1 MKRMNKAN
9 YMYRMM
15 VLWALC
21 LMVSCGTLRRVPPMP
36 PVTSSGEIPQQVVE
50 LTSVVQQP
58 TVSPATEEVQQPVV
72 PPTVP
77 AAEETWASRMCRGL
91 DSLCAQPL
99 FETTQLGMYI
109 YDLTEGRPLY
119 ARNAIHRLRPA
130 SCQKLVTSIAALHY
144 LGGDYQFRTRLFTTG
159 TVSGGV
165 LSGDV
170 YVLGGMDPL
179 LSRSGLQ
186 QMVAALG
193 REGITSID
201 GHLYIDLSMKD
212 DIGLGSGWSWD
223 DDYGPYSA
231 LMVDAKDQ
239 FAEQWV
245 AALAKGGIRLKYR
258 AVQQKTVPTIG
269 TRAILTIPHS
279 IDEVLIPM
287 MKMSENIYAEC
298 MFFQIAAMD
307 GQKLAT
313 RKHAEEK
320 IKQLVT
326 QLGLP
331 VDNYTMADGSG
342 LSPYDYV
349 SPELLVALLN
359 YAQSRPEIFQHLYP
373 SLPIAGVDGTLEKR
387 MVETAA
393 AGNVHAKTGTV
404 SGVSSLSGYLTASNG
419 HLLSFSI
426 INQGV
431 PRANQGRSFQDQVCC
446 LLCGQETPTNP

>member
-1 MKRMNKAN
+1 M
-9 YMYRMM
+9 
-15 VLWALC
+15 LWALC
-21 LMVSCGTLRRVPPMP
+21 LMVSCGTLRRVPPAP
-36 PVTSSGEIPQQVVE
+36 PTVSSAGIPQQVVE
-50 LTSVVQQP
+50 LTSMTQQPATAAPVTKDVQQP
-58 TVSPATEEVQQPVV
+58 AVTPAVPVV
-72 PPTVP
+72 
-77 AAEETWASRMCRGL
+77 EETWAGRVCRGL

-119 ARNAIHRLRPA
+119 ARNAIQRLRPA

-186 QMVAALG
+186 QMVAALA
-193 REGITSID
+193 REGISSID

-212 DIGLGSGWSWD
+212 NLGLGSGWSWD

-245 AALAKGGIRLKYR
+245 AALSKGGIRLKYR
-258 AVQQKTVPTIG
+258 AVQQKTVPTVG
-269 TRAILTIPHS
+269 TRAILTIPHH

-298 MFFQIAAMD
+298 MFFQIAAFG

-320 IKQLVT
+320 IKRLMAQLN
-326 QLGLP
+326 LP
-331 VDNYTMADGSG
+331 VDNYTIADGSG
-342 LSPYDYV
+342 LSLYNYA
-349 SPELLVALLN
+349 SPELLVTLLN

-387 MVETAA
+387 MVETPA

-404 SGVSSLSGYLTASNG
+404 SGISSLSGYLTAANG
-419 HLLSFSI
+419 HLLSFCI

-431 PRANQGRSFQDQVCC
+431 PRVGMGRSFQDQVCC
-446 LLCGQETPTNP
+446 LLCSVTPDNP

>member
-1 MKRMNKAN
+1 M
-9 YMYRMM
+9 
-15 VLWALC
+15 LWALC
-21 LMVSCGTLRRVPPMP
+21 LMVSCGTLRRVPPASPM
-36 PVTSSGEIPQQVVE
+36 VSSDEIPQQVVE
-50 LTSVVQQP
+50 LTSMTQQPATAAPVAEDVQQP
-58 TVSPATEEVQQPVV
+58 AVTPAVPVV
-72 PPTVP
+72 
-77 AAEETWASRMCRGL
+77 EETWAGRVCRGL

-119 ARNAIHRLRPA
+119 ARNAIQRLRPA

-186 QMVAALG
+186 QMVAALA
-193 REGITSID
+193 REGISSID

-212 DIGLGSGWSWD
+212 DLGLGSGWSWD

-245 AALAKGGIRLKYR
+245 AALSKGGIRLKYR
-258 AVQQKTVPTIG
+258 AVQQKTVPTVG
-269 TRAILTIPHS
+269 TRAILTIPHH

-298 MFFQIAAMD
+298 MFFQIAAFG

-320 IKQLVT
+320 IKRLIAQLN
-326 QLGLP
+326 LP
-331 VDNYTMADGSG
+331 VDNYTIADGSG
-342 LSPYDYV
+342 RSLYNYA
-349 SPELLVALLN
+349 SPELLVTLLN

-387 MVETAA
+387 MVETPA

-404 SGVSSLSGYLTASNG
+404 SGISSLSGYLTAANG
-419 HLLSFSI
+419 HLLSFCI

-431 PRANQGRSFQDQVCC
+431 PRASMGRSFQDQVCC
-446 LLCGQETPTNP
+446 LLCSVTPDNP

>member
-1 MKRMNKAN
+1 MF
-9 YMYRMM
+9 
-15 VLWALC
+15 WALC
-21 LMVSCGTLRRVPPMP
+21 LMVSCGTLRRVPPVP
-36 PVTSSGEIPQQVVE
+36 PTVSSAGIPQQVVE
-50 LTSVVQQP
+50 LTSMTHQPATAAPVAEDVQQP
-58 TVSPATEEVQQPVV
+58 AVTPAVPVV
-72 PPTVP
+72 
-77 AAEETWASRMCRGL
+77 EETWAGRVCRGL

-119 ARNAIHRLRPA
+119 ARNAIQRLRPA

-186 QMVAALG
+186 QMVAALA
-193 REGITSID
+193 REGISSID

-212 DIGLGSGWSWD
+212 NLGLGSGWSWD

-245 AALAKGGIRLKYR
+245 AALSKGGIRLKYR
-258 AVQQKTVPTIG
+258 AVQQKTVPTVG
-269 TRAILTIPHS
+269 TRAILTIPHH

-298 MFFQIAAMD
+298 MFFQIAAFD

-320 IKQLVT
+320 IKRLIAQLN
-326 QLGLP
+326 LP
-331 VDNYTMADGSG
+331 VDNYTIADGSG
-342 LSPYDYV
+342 LSLYNYV
-349 SPELLVALLN
+349 SPELLVTLLN

-387 MVETAA
+387 MVETPA

-404 SGVSSLSGYLTASNG
+404 SGISSLSGYLTAANG
-419 HLLSFSI
+419 HLLSFCI

-431 PRANQGRSFQDQVCC
+431 PQVGMGRSFQDQVCC
-446 LLCGQETPTNP
+446 LLCSVTPDNP

>member
-1 MKRMNKAN
+1 M
-9 YMYRMM
+9 
-15 VLWALC
+15 LWALC
-21 LMVSCGTLRRVPPMP
+21 LMVSCGTLRRVPSVP
-36 PVTSSGEIPQQVVE
+36 PTVSSAGIPQQVVE
-50 LTSVVQQP
+50 LTSMTQQPATAAPVAEDVQQP
-58 TVSPATEEVQQPVV
+58 AVTPAVPVV
-72 PPTVP
+72 
-77 AAEETWASRMCRGL
+77 EETWAGRVCRGL

-119 ARNAIHRLRPA
+119 ARNAIQRLRPA

-186 QMVAALG
+186 QMVAALA
-193 REGITSID
+193 REGISSID

-212 DIGLGSGWSWD
+212 NLGLGSGWSWD

-245 AALAKGGIRLKYR
+245 AALSKGGIRLKYR
-258 AVQQKTVPTIG
+258 SVQQKTVPTVG
-269 TRAILTIPHS
+269 TRAILTIPHH

-298 MFFQIAAMD
+298 MFFQIAAFG

-320 IKQLVT
+320 IKRLIAQLN
-326 QLGLP
+326 LP
-331 VDNYTMADGSG
+331 VDNYTIADGSG
-342 LSPYDYV
+342 LSLYNYV
-349 SPELLVALLN
+349 SPELLVTLLN

-387 MVETAA
+387 MVETPA

-404 SGVSSLSGYLTASNG
+404 SGISSLSGYLTAANG
-419 HLLSFSI
+419 HLLSFCI

-431 PRANQGRSFQDQVCC
+431 PRVGMGRSFQDQVCC
-446 LLCGQETPTNP
+446 LLCSVTPDNP

>member
-1 MKRMNKAN
+1 M
-9 YMYRMM
+9 
-15 VLWALC
+15 LWALC
-21 LMVSCGTLRRVPPMP
+21 LMVSCGTLRRVPPVP
-36 PVTSSGEIPQQVVE
+36 PTVSSAGIPQQVVE
-50 LTSVVQQP
+50 LTSMTQQPATAAPVAENVQQP
-58 TVSPATEEVQQPVV
+58 AVTPAVPVV
-72 PPTVP
+72 
-77 AAEETWASRMCRGL
+77 EETWAGRVCRGL

-119 ARNAIHRLRPA
+119 ARNAIQRLRPA

-186 QMVAALG
+186 QMVAALA
-193 REGITSID
+193 REGISSID

-212 DIGLGSGWSWD
+212 NLGLGSGWSWD

-245 AALAKGGIRLKYR
+245 AALSKGGIRLKYR
-258 AVQQKTVPTIG
+258 AVQQKTVPTVG
-269 TRAILTIPHS
+269 TRAILTVPHH

-298 MFFQIAAMD
+298 MFFQIAASG

-313 RKHAEEK
+313 SKHAEEK
-320 IKQLVT
+320 IKRLIAQLN
-326 QLGLP
+326 LP
-331 VDNYTMADGSG
+331 VDNYTIADGSG
-342 LSPYDYV
+342 LSLYNYV
-349 SPELLVALLN
+349 SPELLVTLLN

-387 MVETAA
+387 MVETPA

-404 SGVSSLSGYLTASNG
+404 SGISSLSGYLTAANG
-419 HLLSFSI
+419 HLLSFCI

-431 PRANQGRSFQDQVCC
+431 PQASMGRSFQDQVCC
-446 LLCGQETPTNP
+446 LLCSVTPDNP

>member
-1 MKRMNKAN
+1 M
-9 YMYRMM
+9 
-15 VLWALC
+15 LWALC
-21 LMVSCGTLRRVPPMP
+21 LMVSCGTLRRVPPVP
-36 PVTSSGEIPQQVVE
+36 PTVSSAGIPQQVVE
-50 LTSVVQQP
+50 LTSMTQQPATAAPVAEDVQQP
-58 TVSPATEEVQQPVV
+58 AVTPAVPVV
-72 PPTVP
+72 
-77 AAEETWASRMCRGL
+77 EETWAGRVCRGL

-119 ARNAIHRLRPA
+119 ARNAIQRLRPA

-186 QMVAALG
+186 QMVAALA
-193 REGITSID
+193 REGISSID

-212 DIGLGSGWSWD
+212 DLGLGSGWSWD

-245 AALAKGGIRLKYR
+245 AALSKGGIRLKYR
-258 AVQQKTVPTIG
+258 AVQQKTVPTVG
-269 TRAILTIPHS
+269 TRAILTIPHH

-298 MFFQIAAMD
+298 MFFQIAAFG

-320 IKQLVT
+320 IKRLMAQLN
-326 QLGLP
+326 LP
-331 VDNYTMADGSG
+331 VDNYTIADGSG
-342 LSPYDYV
+342 LSLYNYA
-349 SPELLVALLN
+349 SPELLVTLLN

-387 MVETAA
+387 MV
-393 AGNVHAKTGTV
+393 
-404 SGVSSLSGYLTASNG
+404 
-419 HLLSFSI
+419 
-426 INQGV
+426 
-431 PRANQGRSFQDQVCC
+431 
-446 LLCGQETPTNP
+446 

>member
-1 MKRMNKAN
+1 M
-9 YMYRMM
+9 
-15 VLWALC
+15 LWALC
-21 LMVSCGTLRRVPPMP
+21 LMVSCGTLRRVPPVP
-36 PVTSSGEIPQQVVE
+36 PTVSSAGIPQQVVE
-50 LTSVVQQP
+50 LTSMTQQP
-58 TVSPATEEVQQPVV
+58 ATAAPVAEDVQHPAVTPAVPVV
-72 PPTVP
+72 
-77 AAEETWASRMCRGL
+77 EETWAGRVCRGL

-119 ARNAIHRLRPA
+119 ARNAIQRLRPA

-186 QMVAALG
+186 QMVAALT
-193 REGITSID
+193 REGISSID

-212 DIGLGSGWSWD
+212 NLGLGSGWSWD

-245 AALAKGGIRLKYR
+245 AALSKGGIRLKYR
-258 AVQQKTVPTIG
+258 AVQQKTVPTVG
-269 TRAILTIPHS
+269 TRAILTIPHH

-298 MFFQIAAMD
+298 MFFQIAAFG

-320 IKQLVT
+320 IKRLIAQLN
-326 QLGLP
+326 LP
-331 VDNYTMADGSG
+331 VDNYTIADGSG
-342 LSPYDYV
+342 LSLYNYV
-349 SPELLVALLN
+349 SPELLVTLLN

-387 MVETAA
+387 MVETPA

-404 SGVSSLSGYLTASNG
+404 SGISSLSGYLTAANG
-419 HLLSFSI
+419 HLLSFCI

-431 PRANQGRSFQDQVCC
+431 PQVGMGRSFQDQVCC
-446 LLCGQETPTNP
+446 LLCSVTPDNP